1 MNRFFDGIALLVGLS
16 FIPTVAGCSDEPS
29 EEERRFARLARRAEQ
44 VRELSFRHAVPVV
57 TISRDEYEA
66 DQEAAAADAEEADLA
81 EMAATYGRLG
91 FFAVDADLRGTLARS
106 GDWAAAWYSPESE
119 GIVLIGEVD
128 DAVLVH
134 EYVHGLQDQHF
145 DLAPDQDDAL
155 TSDAFLAQRAVTEGD
170 ATLAEGRFIMQ
181 ERLDADLHLVDWGPL
196 LSSVHARREELLAGS
211 ELPLLFM
218 AYPSFAYSFGLEYC
232 AHNLTGVSA
241 VTPFIDRLPPFD
253 WSSEDALF
261 TTRAPASTQQILTL
275 DAQDPEVGVGLDE
288 IPSALD
294 ERLERLNWDTLG
306 EWLTYLLL
314 RPLEGAPELGDMRA
328 LAAAWDGD
336 RALFVRD
343 RKTDAIG
350 TAWASAWDD
359 AGAAASVEA
368 ALWRLYDA
376 SPIAGEE
383 PRLGRA
389 GDGELIWIERREERV
404 VAVKNVDEALLP
416 SLAEAAFPSGLRP
429 MRHVIR
435 TRPSLAAR
443 LSRRLP
449 GRHP

>member
-1 MNRFFDGIALLVGLS
+1 MNRSFGEIALLVGLS
-16 FIPTVAGCSDEPS
+16 ALPTITGCSDEPS
-29 EEERRFARLARRAEQ
+29 EEERRFARLTARAEQ
-44 VRELSFRHAVPVV
+44 VRELSFRRAVPVT
-57 TISRDEYEA
+57 TITRDEFEA
-66 DQEAAAADAEEADLA
+66 DPEAAAAAAEEADLA
-81 EMAATYGRLG
+81 EMTATYGRLG
-91 FFAVDADLRGTLARS
+91 YFAVDADLRETLARS
-106 GDWAAAWYSPESE
+106 SDWAAAWYAPETE

-128 DAVLVH
+128 DTVLVH

-145 DLAPDQDDAL
+145 DLAPGQDDAL
-155 TSDAFLAQRAVTEGD
+155 TSDAFLARRAVTEGD

-181 ERLDADLHLVDWGPL
+181 ERQDADLHLVDWGPL
-196 LSSVHARREELLAGS
+196 LTSVHARREELLAGS

-232 AHNLTGVSA
+232 AHNLTGASA
-241 VTPFIDRLPPFD
+241 ASPFIDRLPPFD
-253 WSSEDALF
+253 WSREDALF
-261 TTRAPASTQQILTL
+261 TTRVPASTQQILTL

-288 IPSALD
+288 IPAALD
-294 ERLERLNWDTLG
+294 ERLERLDWDTLG

-314 RPLEGAPELGDMRA
+314 RPLEGAPDLGDMRA

-343 RKTDAIG
+343 RKTDDIG

-359 AGAAASVEA
+359 ARAAAGIES
-368 ALWRLYDA
+368 ALWQLYGGA
-376 SPIAGEE
+376 PIDGEE

-389 GDGELIWIERREERV
+389 DDGELIWIERREERV
-404 VAVKNVDEALLP
+404 VALKNVDESLMP
-416 SLAEAAFPSGLRP
+416 SLAEAAFPSGIRP
-429 MRHVIR
+429 MRLGIR

>member
-1 MNRFFDGIALLVGLS
+1 MNRSFERIALLVGLS
-16 FIPTVAGCSDEPS
+16 VIPTVAGCSDEPS
-29 EEERRFARLARRAEQ
+29 EEERRFARLAARAEQ
-44 VRELSFRHAVPVV
+44 VRELSFRRTVPVS
-57 TISRDEYEA
+57 TITRGEFEA
-66 DQEAAAADAEEADLA
+66 DQEAAAAAAEEADLA

-91 FFAVDADLRGTLARS
+91 YFAVDADLRATLARS
-106 GDWAAAWYSPESE
+106 RDWAGAWYSLESE
-119 GIVLIGEVD
+119 EIVLIGDVD
-128 DAVLVH
+128 DAVLIH

-155 TSDAFLAQRAVTEGD
+155 TSDAFLARRAVAEGD
-170 ATLAEGRFIMQ
+170 ATLAEGRFVMQ
-181 ERLDADLHLVDWGPL
+181 ERYDADLHLVDWGPL

-211 ELPLLFM
+211 ELPLFFM

-232 AHNLTGVSA
+232 AHNLTGVSSES
-241 VTPFIDRLPPFD
+241 PFIDRLPPFD
-253 WSSEDALF
+253 WSNEDALF

-275 DAQDPEVGVGLDE
+275 DAQDPAVGVGLNE
-288 IPSALD
+288 IPSALG
-294 ERLERLNWDTLG
+294 ERLEQLDWDTLG

-314 RPLEGAPELGDMRA
+314 RPLDGTPDLGDARA

-343 RKTDAIG
+343 RKTEAVG

-359 AGAAASVEA
+359 AGAAAALES
-368 ALWRLYDA
+368 ALWQLYGG
-376 SPIAGEE
+376 SPIDGEE

-389 GDGELIWIERREERV
+389 SDGELLWIERREERV
-404 VAVKNVDEALLP
+404 VALKNIDEALMP
-416 SLAEAAFPSGLRP
+416 SLAEAAFPSGIRP
-429 MRHVIR
+429 MRLTMR

-443 LSRRLP
+443 LSRHLP